1 MAQRMPVEILDPGI
15 NQTVLKPF
23 PRALRRFAAVPVQAP
38 NGTFLRGVAGQLT
51 GTEVNFL
58 GGGVD
63 SASIDEKEEKPIGSR
78 HNVKTASLYKRSILN
93 PDIDREGQGRP

>member
-1 MAQRMPVEILDPGI
+1 MIVRWPINSWTVLMSTPAITQPAPERMAQPMPVEIL
-15 NQTVLKPF
+15 
-23 PRALRRFAAVPVQAP
+23 
-38 NGTFLRGVAGQLT
+38 
-51 GTEVNFL
+51 
-58 GGGVD
+58 D